1 MAACNIDSKGR
12 KIRAT
17 SAVLL
22 ILSAA
27 VAWWMDWPIWIAIVL
42 GTSGLFCGYEAFKGW
57 CALRAMG
64 IKTKY

>member
-1 MAACNIDSKGR
+1 MQCNIDSKGR
-12 KIRAT
+12 RIRGINAVVLTAT
-17 SAVLL
+17 
-22 ILSAA
+22 AA

-42 GTSGLFCGYEAFKGW
+42 GLGGLFSGFEALKGW